1 MATTEIFY
9 TGDGTTTLFT
19 FPFEYIT
26 KDDVKVSLDDVD
38 TSEYTYANATTIQMN
53 TAPAVDVQLRI
64 YRQTDVDTL
73 KATFF
78 SGSSIRATDLNDN
91 FQQNNFAVQEIRNYT
106 WDNEVDTI
114 HSDETWDSSDT
125 KIATTAAMD
134 QRFQDEATETIEST
148 ETWISDDD
156 RVPTTAASDARVDG
170 KIDDAIEDDILIDGT
185 GLTKSASGGQVTL
198 GIGANSVD
206 FDRIK
211 NSDIITTAE
220 QNSGVTAADS
230 NIFTAA
236 GAARRFDTIVQTDNP
251 GNGPWEVG
259 KTWLQNDID
268 KTVSI
273 WNGSQWVPVASGGAF
288 TELPKVVYVDA
299 VNGDDTLLGHR
310 ISNPKRT
317 IRAAIEQIN
326 NETDDIGNGSV
337 VIVAP
342 GIYGETFPIDIEKN
356 DVSIV
361 GQSLRNCIIHPAIPA
376 DDQAAYDVNVPEANE
391 LESMFRV
398 NSGTYVANLTL
409 QGMKAAGARGGNP
422 LDTDATHGLPTQQGW
437 NFSFF
442 PGATIRKSPYIQNC
456 TNFSDSQ
463 INNVN
468 FTPHVPGEGA
478 AGDLDSAPSG
488 GGILINGATVAN
500 NSPLRSMVCDSYT
513 HTALDGPGIFITNN
527 GYCQATSSYSFFNH
541 YHLKCLNG
549 GQANLAAS
557 TTDFGRFSLIAD
569 GRSTTAIFNGAVQS
583 NANAGSNVFRVHNL
597 VADASWHGS
606 ATRPQSNMLVE
617 VNGNVYPILSATPHG
632 ASSWDVEISN
642 PDPANR
648 SNNLGLI
655 SGVNSNDP
663 VAFFLRSQIASSGH
677 TMEYVG
683 SGTDYRALPENGGVP
698 VETSQ
703 KIVLNNGAIWAAVT
717 DHNGKFSVGGDQN
730 TDPTYEVDQQLGR
743 VSFRT
748 GSLSI
753 PTLIENLDTNGF
765 NIFDS
770 TGHVNINDEL
780 DVNSNKI
787 VNVTDPTVA
796 QDAATKNY
804 VDTSA
809 LLLSGGTMTGNIT
822 FNSGQTIDGYV
833 PQTSTTGSAELP
845 AGATGDRDGSPNPGY
860 LRFNTTLTAFEGWDG
875 TAWSSVGGG
884 LVQVADDTTPQLGGN
899 LDVQTNA
906 INTSTTDG
914 DIDLDAN
921 GAGLIQVT
929 EFNLS
934 QVPIVTQ
941 HDIGTAANEVP
952 LNGML
957 GGMAFQDP
965 ASVSVDALTLNGNLG
980 LSGAN
985 YGTSGQF
992 LQSQGSGSAPQWA
1005 TVTSDPGAEWVTHAD
1020 GGGPLSG
1027 INTVNFDNIPATARV
1042 IYITCVGISWNTT
1055 GGYLAFRLRTS
1066 SGTVTTG
1073 YLTTSTYL
1081 AHAAAVN
1088 IGNNSHA
1095 LQCNIIQGAGANI
1108 NATVRIINV
1117 QGNTWNMEAIFTDE
1131 NSGHMIVASGH
1142 IPLSAA
1148 LTGVTMYQTGGMSF
1162 DDGHIQCHY
1171 IQD

>member
-1 MATTEIFY
+1 MATTEQFY

-53 TAPAVDVQLRI
+53 TAPAGAVQLRI
-64 YRQTDVDTL
+64 YRQTNVDDL

-78 SGSSIRATDLNDN
+78 SGSSIRAQDLNNN
-91 FQQNNFAVQEIRNYT
+91 FLQNNFAVQEIRNYS
-106 WDNEVDTI
+106 WDNEIDTV
-114 HSDETWDSSDT
+114 HSDETWSSSDT

-220 QNSGVTAADS
+220 QDAGITAADS

-236 GAARRFDTIVQTDNP
+236 GAARRFDTLVQINNP
-251 GNGPWEVG
+251 GTSTNWEVG
-259 KTWLQNDID
+259 KTWLQDD
-268 KTVSI
+268 ADRTVYI
-273 WNGSQWVPVASGGAF
+273 WTGAAWVAVASGGAF

-299 VNGDDTLLGHR
+299 VNGDDSLLGHR

-317 IRAAIEQIN
+317 IRAAVEQIN

-337 VIVAP
+337 VVVAP

-361 GQSLRNCIIHPAIPA
+361 GQSLRNCIVHPAIPTA
-376 DDQAAYDVNVPEANE
+376 DQAGYDVDVPEANE

-398 NSGTYVANLTL
+398 NSGTYLANLTL
-409 QGMKAAGARGGNP
+409 QGMKAAGARGGSP

-437 NFSFF
+437 NISFF
-442 PGATIRKSPYIQNC
+442 PGAIIRKSPYIQNC

-488 GGILINGATVAN
+488 GGILVNGATVAN

-513 HTALDGPGIFITNN
+513 HTALDGPGIFVTNN

-569 GRSTTAIFNGAVQS
+569 GRSTTAIFSGTVQS
-583 NANAGSNVFRVHNL
+583 NNAGAGSTVFRVHNL
-597 VADASWHGS
+597 AADPSWHGS

-617 VNGNVYPILSATPHG
+617 VNGDVYPILSATAHG

-642 PDPANR
+642 PDPTNR

-655 SGVNSNDP
+655 SGVSNHDD
-663 VAFFLRSQIASSGH
+663 VDFYLRSQIASSGH

-683 SGTDYRALPENGGVP
+683 SGTDYTALPENGGVP
-698 VETSQ
+698 VEANQ
-703 KIVLNNGAIWAAVT
+703 KIELHTGAIWAAMT
-717 DHNGKFSVGGDQN
+717 DHNGKFTVGDVF
-730 TDPTYEVDQQLGR
+730 EVDQQLGF
-743 VSFRT
+743 VT
-748 GSLSI
+748 I
-753 PTLIENLDTNGF
+753 PTGAISFDLASDATPELAANLDA
-765 NIFDS
+765 
-770 TGHVNINDEL
+770 
-780 DVNSNKI
+780 NSNRI
-787 VNVTDPTVA
+787 TDLADPTAA
-796 QDAATKNY
+796 QDAATRNY
-804 VDTSA
+804 VDTSS
-809 LLLSGGTMTGNIT
+809 LLLSGGTMTGDITFNAGQSFPGVLPLSGGTMTGDIT

-833 PQTSTTGSAELP
+833 PQTATDGAANVP
-845 AGATGDRDGSPNPGY
+845 AGATGDRPGSPVTGQF
-860 LRFNTTLTAFEGWDG
+860 RFNTTSTSFEGYNG
-875 TAWSSVGGG
+875 TSWGAVGGG
-884 LVQVADDTTPQLGGN
+884 ATGGGTDAWA
-899 LDVQTNA
+899 LEHD
-906 INTSTTDG
+906 NTIT
-914 DIDLDAN
+914 AN
-921 GAGLIQVT
+921 YT
-929 EFNLS
+929 
-934 QVPIVTQ
+934 
-941 HDIGTAANEVP
+941 IGTGKNVINAGPMTIN
-952 LNGML
+952 
-957 GGMAFQDP
+957 
-965 ASVSVDALTLNGNLG
+965 
-980 LSGAN
+980 SGV
-985 YGTSGQF
+985 
-992 LQSQGSGSAPQWA
+992 
-1005 TVTSDPGAEWVTHAD
+1005 TVTVPTGS
-1020 GGGPLSG
+1020 
-1027 INTVNFDNIPATARV
+1027 
-1042 IYITCVGISWNTT
+1042 SW
-1055 GGYLAFRLRTS
+1055 S
-1066 SGTVTTG
+1066 
-1073 YLTTSTYL
+1073 
-1081 AHAAAVN
+1081 
-1088 IGNNSHA
+1088 
-1095 LQCNIIQGAGANI
+1095 
-1108 NATVRIINV
+1108 
-1117 QGNTWNMEAIFTDE
+1117 
-1131 NSGHMIVASGH
+1131 IV
-1142 IPLSAA
+1142 
-1148 LTGVTMYQTGGMSF
+1148 
-1162 DDGHIQCHY
+1162 
-1171 IQD
+1171 

>member
-106 WDNEVDTI
+106 WDNEIDTI

-156 RVPTTAASDARVDG
+156 RVPTTLASDIRVDG
-170 KIDDAIEDDILIDGT
+170 KIDDAIEDDILIDST

-220 QNSGVTAADS
+220 QNSGVTAADT
-230 NIFTAA
+230 NIFTAG

-273 WNGSQWVPVASGGAF
+273 WNGSAWVPVASGGAF
-288 TELPKVVYVDA
+288 TELPKVVYVDS

-409 QGMKAAGARGGNP
+409 QGMKAAGVRGGNP
-422 LDTDATHGLPTQQGW
+422 LDTDATYGLPTQQGW

-442 PGATIRKSPYIQNC
+442 PGAVIRKSPYIQNC

-583 NANAGSNVFRVHNL
+583 NANAGSTVFRVHNL

-617 VNGNVYPILSATPHG
+617 VNGNVYPILSATPQG
-632 ASSWDVEISN
+632 AGNWEVEISN

-655 SGVNSNDP
+655 SGVSSNDP
-663 VAFFLRSQIASSGH
+663 VEFFLRSQIASSGH

-748 GSLSI
+748 GSLSF
-753 PTLIENLDTNGF
+753 PNLIQNLNTNGF

-770 TGHVNINDEL
+770 NGQVNINDEL

-804 VDTSA
+804 VDTQV
-809 LLLSGGTMTGNIT
+809 SG
-822 FNSGQTIDGYV
+822 
-833 PQTSTTGSAELP
+833 
-845 AGATGDRDGSPNPGY
+845 
-860 LRFNTTLTAFEGWDG
+860 
-875 TAWSSVGGG
+875 VG
-884 LVQVADDTTPQLGGN
+884 
-899 LDVQTNA
+899 
-906 INTSTTDG
+906 
-914 DIDLDAN
+914 
-921 GAGLIQVT
+921 
-929 EFNLS
+929 
-934 QVPIVTQ
+934 
-941 HDIGTAANEVP
+941 
-952 LNGML
+952 
-957 GGMAFQDP
+957 
-965 ASVSVDALTLNGNLG
+965 
-980 LSGAN
+980 
-985 YGTSGQF
+985 
-992 LQSQGSGSAPQWA
+992 
-1005 TVTSDPGAEWVTHAD
+1005 TVTSVGT
-1020 GGGPLSG
+1020 GTGLTGGP
-1027 INTVNFDNIPATARV
+1027 I
-1042 IYITCVGISWNTT
+1042 
-1055 GGYLAFRLRTS
+1055 TS
-1066 SGTVTTG
+1066 SGTISLDNTGVSAGSYTTADITVDAQGRITAASNGTGGGVIYELIEDGASKAAGSYIDISGYKAVYMICHNDPATNAANRDGPYLSTSNTSNTGVSTRNGRWWRKGSTGGWANSTSNITWESGTYNPNTSAIYYGANSNGDYDKIWKLTLQGLNTSNVFIETYAENNGGFASYAEFEETAWSGVTTSG
-1073 YLTTSTYL
+1073 SSTWYLYIHQVL
-1081 AHAAAVN
+1081 
-1088 IGNNSHA
+1088 
-1095 LQCNIIQGAGANI
+1095 LQYQIY
-1108 NATVRIINV
+1108 
-1117 QGNTWNMEAIFTDE
+1117 
-1131 NSGHMIVASGH
+1131 
-1142 IPLSAA
+1142 
-1148 LTGVTMYQTGGMSF
+1148 GVK
-1162 DDGHIQCHY
+1162 
-1171 IQD
+1171 